1 MDIVV
6 KVNFTKLLALDR
18 YLLPDWCLRLFLL
31 KVLEGIDELVNVV

>member
-18 YLLPDWCLRLFLL
+18 YLLPDGCLRLFLL
-31 KVLEGIDELVNVV
+31 KVLERIDELVNVV